1 MMKAV
6 RQLASR
12 ALGEKPVLTLD
23 DSADG
28 GERRFRAEPC
38 AHQVAA
44 NPRES
49 AVASLD
55 DLSKARR
62 EQLGSSILHAGCFR
76 RQAWICSRPEPF
88 CLGESAW
95 RERNKCH
102 LWGRSLS
109 LRKAWRT
116 EFCSRRRMVQG
127 LYATSFH
134 NANTRLGFC
143 LLGNGSAAYAGNDYD
158 FTADTIYKIGPNGA
172 SNFITSHDI
181 GLEAGPAPGG
191 SLRLLREGV
200 NAAFEFPTAPASGPG
215 IGGIFGE
222 CRARLASYA
231 QVALVVL
238 RKIPQAIGAGIFPH
252 LLR

>member
-1 MMKAV
+1 L
-6 RQLASR
+6 LAARTLLSLGNR
-12 ALGEKPVLTLD
+12 PSGSGTSTTCGADRYRCARLGERSFVRD
-23 DSADG
+23 AEWYRDS
-28 GERRFRAEPC
+28 
-38 AHQVAA
+38 
-44 NPRES
+44 
-49 AVASLD
+49 
-55 DLSKARR
+55 
-62 EQLGSSILHAGCFR
+62 
-76 RQAWICSRPEPF
+76 
-88 CLGESAW
+88 
-95 RERNKCH
+95 
-102 LWGRSLS
+102 
-109 LRKAWRT
+109 
-116 EFCSRRRMVQG
+116 M
-127 LYATSFH
+127 SFH
-134 NANTRLGFC
+134 NANTRLGVC
-143 LLGNGSAAYAGNDYD
+143 LLGNGSAAYASNDYD

-238 RKIPQAIGAGIFPH
+238 RKIPQVIGAGIFPH